1 MIFQWI
7 NMQSS
12 TVNTILI
19 VGMAGVAGYFV
30 YEYYIKKS
38 APSNFSS
45 LGSNSNGLN
54 GIFESA
60 NNTVSSFLNSI
71 SGTGSNLLNSSGLL
85 NTQGVNEANSILSN
99 PLEFNDLMM
108 QSDLNSLLN
117 GNVGSSSGASSS
129 SSQAKPV
136 VFAPYVSTG
145 ASPDLMVGG
154 GLT

>member
-1 MIFQWI
+1 
-7 NMQSS
+7 MQSS
-12 TVNTILI
+12 TVNPILI
-19 VGMAGVAGYFV
+19 LGMAGIDGYFV

-38 APSNFSS
+38 APANFSS

>member
-1 MIFQWI
+1 
-7 NMQSS
+7 MQSS

-19 VGMAGVAGYFV
+19 LGMAGVAGYFI

-38 APSNFSS
+38 APANFSS

-54 GIFESA
+54 GMFESA

-99 PLEFNDLMM
+99 PLEFNNLVM

-117 GNVGSSSGASSS
+117 GNIGSSSSTSSSSSS

>member
-1 MIFQWI
+1 
-7 NMQSS
+7 MQSS

-19 VGMAGVAGYFV
+19 LGMAGIAGYFV

-38 APSNFSS
+38 APANFSS
-45 LGSNSNGLN
+45 LGSNSN

-99 PLEFNDLMM
+99 PLEFNDLTM

-117 GNVGSSSGASSS
+117 GNIGSSSGASSS

>member
-1 MIFQWI
+1 
-7 NMQSS
+7 MQSS

-19 VGMAGVAGYFV
+19 LGMAGVAGYFV

-38 APSNFSS
+38 APANFSS
-45 LGSNSNGLN
+45 LGSNSNG
-54 GIFESA
+54 IFESA
-60 NNTVSSFLNSI
+60 NHTVSSFLHSI

-117 GNVGSSSGASSS
+117 GNIGSSSGASSS
-129 SSQAKPV
+129 SSQSTKPV

>member
-1 MIFQWI
+1 
-7 NMQSS
+7 MQSS

-19 VGMAGVAGYFV
+19 LGMAGIAGYFV

-38 APSNFSS
+38 APANFSS
-45 LGSNSNGLN
+45 LGSNSNG
-54 GIFESA
+54 IFESA
-60 NNTVSSFLNSI
+60 NHTVSSFLNSI

-108 QSDLNSLLN
+108 QSDLNSLLS

>member
-1 MIFQWI
+1 
-7 NMQSS
+7 MQSS

-19 VGMAGVAGYFV
+19 LGMAGIAGYFV

-38 APSNFSS
+38 APANFSS
-45 LGSNSNGLN
+45 LGSNSN

-99 PLEFNDLMM
+99 PLEFNDLVM
-108 QSDLNSLLN
+108 QSDLNSLLS
-117 GNVGSSSGASSS
+117 GNVGSSSGASSSSSS

>member
-1 MIFQWI
+1 
-7 NMQSS
+7 MQSS

-19 VGMAGVAGYFV
+19 LGMAGVAGYFV

-38 APSNFSS
+38 APANFSS
-45 LGSNSNGLN
+45 LGSNSNG
-54 GIFESA
+54 IFESA
-60 NNTVSSFLNSI
+60 NHTVSSFLHSI

-117 GNVGSSSGASSS
+117 GNIGSSSGASSS
-129 SSQAKPV
+129 SSQSTKPV

-145 ASPDLMVGG
+145 ASPDLMVGE